1 MIRRPITGRLASP
14 PRSRSFLSM
23 DHPSANSSEPR
34 RRLPGWITL
43 TLRVAATVAL
53 LAIVLRG
60 IEWRK
65 LLSILEQCDWRW
77 WCAGFAVSVLVQ
89 GLAAVRW
96 AALARPIGFP
106 FPVAT
111 FVWRFFEGQ
120 FFNLCLPSSIGGDV
134 VKAYRLADSTP
145 GRLLAGCTVLADR
158 LTGLA
163 ALGVLA
169 GTALLSEELSLGV
182 PTTLA
187 VGAALLAAALLIFW
201 LSVGSLDRVLAIMP
215 EHHAARQFIAQ
226 LLPYKMRPSLMTRA
240 IGWSLIVQMGGS
252 VAVAL
257 VARALG
263 VALPMAVWFTVVPL
277 VTLAMTLPISM
288 LGFGIREQ
296 GLEFLLAPHGV
307 LPEQAVAIGLLWL
320 AGTMMIGLIGAVLFM
335 LDRKPSAIPVASI
348 RATPPG

>member
-1 MIRRPITGRLASP
+1 
-14 PRSRSFLSM
+14 
-23 DHPSANSSEPR
+23 
-34 RRLPGWITL
+34 
-43 TLRVAATVAL
+43 
-53 LAIVLRG
+53 
-60 IEWRK
+60 
-65 LLSILEQCDWRW
+65 
-77 WCAGFAVSVLVQ
+77 
-89 GLAAVRW
+89 
-96 AALARPIGFP
+96 
-106 FPVAT
+106 
-111 FVWRFFEGQ
+111 
-120 FFNLCLPSSIGGDV
+120 
-134 VKAYRLADSTP
+134 
-145 GRLLAGCTVLADR
+145 
-158 LTGLA
+158 
-163 ALGVLA
+163 
-169 GTALLSEELSLGV
+169 LGV
-182 PTTLA
+182 PATLA
-187 VGAALLAAALLIFW
+187 VGVALLAAALLIFW

-307 LPEQAVAIGLLWL
+307 PREEAVAIGLLWL
-320 AGTMMIGLIGAVLFM
+320 AGTIMIGLIGAVLFM

-348 RATPPG
+348 RAAPPG

>member
-1 MIRRPITGRLASP
+1 MTRDFSDPAG
-14 PRSRSFLSM
+14 SRSS
-23 DHPSANSSEPR
+23 
-34 RRLPGWITL
+34 RRLPGWVTL
-43 TLRVAATVAL
+43 TLRVAVTVAL
-53 LAIVLRG
+53 LAFVLRRLD
-60 IEWRK
+60 WRK
-65 LLSILEQCDWRW
+65 FIEHLEQCDWRW
-77 WCAGFAVSVLVQ
+77 WFAGLAISVLVQ
-89 GLAAVRW
+89 VLAAVRW

-169 GTALLSEELSLGV
+169 GTALLSKEFSLGL
-182 PTTLA
+182 PATLA
-187 VGAALLAAALLIFW
+187 LGASLLAAALATFW
-201 LSVGSLDRVLAIMP
+201 LSVGSLDRILAMMP

-226 LLPYKMRPSLMTRA
+226 LLPYKMRPSLMTQA
-240 IGWSLIVQMGGS
+240 VGWSLIVQIGGS
-252 VAVAL
+252 VAIAL
-257 VARALG
+257 IARALG
-263 VALPMAVWFTVVPL
+263 VNLPMSVWFAVVPL

-296 GLEFLLAPHGV
+296 GLQLLLEPYHVKPDEAF
-307 LPEQAVAIGLLWL
+307 AIGLLWA
-320 AGTMMIGLIGAVLFM
+320 AGTIMVGMIGAVLFM
-335 LDRKPSAIPVASI
+335 LDRKPSATPVAAI
-348 RATPPG
+348 QPAPPV